1 MTRERNFMRP
11 RWLFATTFVLLV
23 ALVLAGCGGG
33 SDGSEGSGGS
43 GSSEPVKVGLVTSK
57 TGPLASYGQQYLEG
71 FKVGLDYA
79 TDGTG
84 EVGGRK
90 VEITERDDAGDPAK
104 AVSAT
109 KDLIGQG
116 YTILGGTVSSGVAL
130 QVAPLAEQ
138 NQILY
143 ISGPA
148 ATDEITGI
156 NDYTFR
162 SGRQSY
168 QDVKTASTFIGGAE
182 GKKVTVF
189 AQDSTFG
196 QANVAAVES
205 VLGEQGASV
214 ESILVPESTN
224 DFVPFARQ
232 AKQAAPDLLFVAWAG
247 TSASSM
253 WKSMDQQGVFDA
265 TTVVTGLDI
274 RASYPTFGPAAEKID
289 FLSHY
294 FSNAPDNEVN
304 QALIDGLKKQDK
316 KPDLFHPDGF
326 VAAQMVVR
334 ALEEGSPED
343 VDSMAGALEGWS
355 FSAPKGEQT
364 VRASD
369 HAMLQPMFQA
379 ALTKS
384 GDSFEPELVETIDAD
399 RVAPPEASE

>member
-1 MTRERNFMRP
+1 MR
-11 RWLFATTFVLLV
+11 RLVIAFILSAVVAVFV
-23 ALVLAGCGGG
+23 AGCGGSG
-33 SDGSEGSGGS
+33 ESEGSGG
-43 GSSEPVKVGLVTSK
+43 SEPVKVGLITSK
-57 TGPLASYGQQYLEG
+57 TGPLASYGEQYLEG
-71 FKVGLDYA
+71 FRIGLDYA
-79 TDGTG
+79 TDGSG

-90 VEITERDDAGDPAK
+90 IEITERDSGADPAK
-104 AVSAT
+104 ATSAA

-162 SGRQSY
+162 SGRQTY
-168 QDVKTASTFIGGAE
+168 QDVETASTFIGGAE
-182 GKKVTVF
+182 GKSVTVF
-189 AQDSTFG
+189 AQDTTFG
-196 QANVAAVES
+196 QANIEAVKA
-205 VLGEQGASV
+205 VLGDQGATV
-214 ESILVPESTN
+214 DSILVPESAR

-232 AKQAAPDLLFVAWAG
+232 AKNAAPDLLFVAWAG
-247 TSASSM
+247 ASASSM
-253 WKSMDQQGVFDA
+253 WQAMDQQEVFEA

-274 RASYPTFGPAAEKID
+274 RASYPTFGPAAEKIE

-294 FSNAPDNEVN
+294 FYQAPDNEVN
-304 QALIDGLKKQDK
+304 QYLIGELEKKNK
-316 KPDLFHPDGF
+316 VPDLFHPDGF
-326 VAAQMVVR
+326 VAAQMLVR

-343 VDSMAGALEGWS
+343 VDSMVSALEGWS
-355 FSAPKGEQT
+355 FQAPKGEQT

-369 HAMLQPMFQA
+369 HAMLQPMFQTQ
-379 ALTKS
+379 LVES
-384 GDSFEPELVETIDAD
+384 GDSFEPELVETVAAD

>member
-1 MTRERNFMRP
+1 MKSR
-11 RWLFATTFVLLV
+11 LSLAG
-23 ALVLAGCGGG
+23 ALVLVLALAAFVAGCGGG
-33 SDGSEGSGGS
+33 SEGEEGES
-43 GSSEPVKVGLVTSK
+43 GSSEPVNVGLITSK
-57 TGPLASYGQQYLEG
+57 TGPLASYGEQYLEG
-71 FKVGLDYA
+71 FEVGLDYA

-84 EVGGRK
+84 EVGGRSIE
-90 VEITERDDAGDPAK
+90 VTERDDAGDPAK
-104 AVSAT
+104 AVSAA

-143 ISGPA
+143 LSGPA

-168 QDVKTASTFIGGAE
+168 QDVETASTFIGGAE
-182 GKKVTVF
+182 GKTVTVF

-196 QANVAAVES
+196 QANVAAVEA
-205 VLGEQGASV
+205 VLGEQGATV
-214 ESILVPESTN
+214 ESILVPESAN

-232 AKQAAPDLLFVAWAG
+232 AKNAAADLLFVAWAG

-253 WKSMDQQGVFDA
+253 WQAMDQQEVFDT

-274 RASYPTFGPAAEKID
+274 QASYSTFGPASEKID

-294 FSNAPDNEVN
+294 FHSAPDNEVN
-304 QALIDGLKKQDK
+304 QALVDGLEEREVE
-316 KPDLFHPDGF
+316 PDLFHPDGF

-343 VDSMAGALEGWS
+343 VDAMIGALEDWS
-355 FSAPKGEQT
+355 FEAPKGEQT

-379 ALTKS
+379 QLVGS
-384 GDSFEPELVETIDAD
+384 GDSFEPELVETIAAD

>member
-1 MTRERNFMRP
+1 MRS
-11 RWLFATTFVLLV
+11 RVLFAGT
-23 ALVLAGCGGG
+23 LVLVVAVVAFVAGCGGSSGESG
-33 SDGSEGSGGS
+33 S
-43 GSSEPVKVGLVTSK
+43 SSEPVQVGLITSK
-57 TGPLASYGQQYLEG
+57 TGPLASYGEQYLQG
-71 FKVGLDYA
+71 FRVGLDYA

-84 EVGGRK
+84 EVGGREI
-90 VEITERDDAGDPAK
+90 EITERDDAGDPAK
-104 AVSAT
+104 AVSAA
-109 KDLIGQG
+109 KGLIGQG

-168 QDVKTASTFIGGAE
+168 QDVKTASTFIDGAE

-189 AQDSTFG
+189 GQDSTFG

-205 VLGEQGASV
+205 VLGDQGATV
-214 ESILVPESTN
+214 ESVLAPESAN
-224 DFVPFARQ
+224 DFVPFVQQ
-232 AKQAAPDLLFVAWAG
+232 AKNTSPDLLFVAWAG
-247 TSASSM
+247 TSAASM
-253 WKSMDQQGVFDA
+253 WQAMDQQEVFET

-274 RASYPTFGPAAEKID
+274 RASYPTFGPASEKID

-294 FSNAPDNEVN
+294 FAQAPDNEVN
-304 QALIDGLKKQDK
+304 QALIDGLQEQDIE
-316 KPDLFHPDGF
+316 PDLFHPDGF

-334 ALEEGSPED
+334 AIEEGNPED
-343 VDSMAGALEGWS
+343 VDAMVGALEGWN
-355 FSAPKGEQT
+355 FPAPKGEQT

-369 HAMLQPMFQA
+369 HAMIQPMFQA
-379 ALTKS
+379 RMVES
-384 GDSFEPELVETIDAD
+384 GGTFEPELVDTVAAD